1 LPETKELVS
10 APPTEELGE
19 TEQKEEETKQMPTC
33 MSKVEDMIYQADQEA
48 EDYGI
53 STDDDSTEVNLA
65 K

>member
-1 LPETKELVS
+1 
-10 APPTEELGE
+10 
-19 TEQKEEETKQMPTC
+19 MPTC